1 MAPTE
6 TASSS
11 APTETKDGQQEKKE
25 PVVIICIGMAG
36 SGKTTLMQR
45 LNSYLHS
52 QNQPPYILNLD
63 PAVSHM
69 PYEANIDIRDTV
81 DYKEVMKQYKLGPN
95 GGILTA
101 LNLFTT
107 KFDQVLGFV
116 EKRAETVDHILI
128 DTPGQIEIF
137 TWSASGSIITEA
149 IASSLPTVVAYVI
162 DTPRTTAPAT
172 FMSNM
177 LYACSI
183 LYKTRLPFILVFN
196 KTDAQPH
203 DFAIDWM
210 QDFEA
215 FQKALATHGRD
226 QNGEPTYMNSL
237 MSSMCLV
244 LDEFYSHL
252 RAVGVSAMTGAGMK
266 EFFNAVEE
274 ARKEYMTDYKPELD
288 RIAKEKA
295 SPFSLIYMLS
305 FRADKKEADKQEQ
318 LEKLMKDMQGPSG
331 GSSRGAGTE
340 PGANPFGP
348 HGRTD
353 RDDAHYDAGGYEDEE
368 EDMENDDEFG
378 SDAERGKLSKYSRG
392 ETTKKLMY
400 DLHFF
405 IPEENPGPRRPRDA
419 GNDNMGSFPRP

>member
-1 MAPTE
+1 MADSAN
-6 TASSS
+6 TASTSTQ
-11 APTETKDGQQEKKE
+11 PTDSVPAQTQGGQTDKKE

-52 QNQPPYILNLD
+52 QNTPPYILNLD
-63 PAVSHM
+63 PAVTHM

-81 DYKEVMKQYKLGPN
+81 DYKEVMKQYNLGPN

-116 EKRAETVDHILI
+116 EKRAETVDHILV

-149 IASSLPTVVAYVI
+149 VASSLPTVVAYVI

-215 FQKALATHGRD
+215 FQRALATHGRD

-266 EFFNAVEE
+266 EFFEAVEE

-288 RIAKEKA
+288 RIAKQK
-295 SPFSLIYMLS
+295 
-305 FRADKKEADKQEQ
+305 ADKKEEEKQVQ
-318 LEKLMKDMQGPSG
+318 LERLMKDMQGPSG
-331 GSSRGAGTE
+331 SSRGVGTE

-348 HGRTD
+348 HGRND
-353 RDDAHYDAGGYEDEE
+353 REDAHYDAGGYE

-378 SDAERGKLSKYSRG
+378 SDAER
-392 ETTKKLMY
+392 E
-400 DLHFF
+400 D
-405 IPEENPGPRRPRDA
+405 PGPIRRRPADNDMA
-419 GNDNMGSFPRP
+419 GFPRPGASQ